1 MNAPRASTRN
11 YRILH
16 VLDHSTPLLSGY
28 SVRSHSLLIAQKK
41 IGLMPEALTGPLHQ
55 LEDSGAADTVIDG
68 VPYKRT
74 PLRGTIAKIALRRH
88 IVLLRENA
96 VVQLLRDRILALLNE
111 QRFDAVHA
119 HSPALCGLAAL
130 RASRVLK
137 IPFVYEIRAFWEDA
151 AVDQNKTRPISLRY
165 QMSRR
170 LEGYVA
176 QHADAV
182 VGIARHILNDLG
194 ERGVASE
201 KLFHVPNGV
210 DAERFVPLP
219 RDAQL
224 AGKLRLN
231 NEPVMGFIGSLYHY
245 EGIAW
250 LVRAAAE
257 LRSRSN
263 PLQLLI
269 VGQGED
275 MPEIQ
280 AAIQELRAQEYVQA
294 VGQVSHNEIAKY
306 YSLMDIMVYPR
317 RSIRLTELTTP
328 LKPLEA
334 MAQGKAVLAS
344 DVGGIRE
351 LVEPDKPCLLFQ
363 PDNVDDFCNQAS
375 QLLSDEAFR
384 RELAESARQMVLRE
398 KDWKVLAHRYE
409 AVYDFATQSSRSRQG
424 RS

>member
-1 MNAPRASTRN
+1 MNASRASTRN
-11 YRILH
+11 YRVLH
-16 VLDHSTPLLSGY
+16 VLDHSMPLLSGY
-28 SVRSHSLLIAQKK
+28 SVRSHSLLVAQRK

-55 LEDSGAADTVIDG
+55 LEDSGAADTAIDG
-68 VPYKRT
+68 VPYRRT
-74 PLRGTIAKIALRRH
+74 PLRGIFSKIALSRH
-88 IVLLRENA
+88 VVLLRENA
-96 VVQLLRDRILALLNE
+96 VVQLLRDRILALLDE
-111 QRFDAVHA
+111 QHFDAVHA

-130 RASRVLK
+130 RASRIHK

-176 QHADAV
+176 RHADAV

-219 RDAQL
+219 RNAQL
-224 AGKLRLN
+224 ARKLRLK

-257 LRSRSN
+257 LRGRGNSF
-263 PLQLLI
+263 QLLI

-275 MPEIQ
+275 LPEIQ
-280 AAIQELRAQEYVQA
+280 AAIREFRAQDFVQA
-294 VGQVSHNEIAKY
+294 VGQVSHNEITGY
-306 YSLMDIMVYPR
+306 YSLMEIMVYPR

-363 PDNVDDFCNQAS
+363 PGDIEDFCSKAS
-375 QLLSDEAFR
+375 QLLSDETFR
-384 RELAESARQMVLRE
+384 HELGETARQMVLRV
-398 KDWKVLAHRYE
+398 KDWRVLAHRYE
-409 AVYDFATQSSRSRQG
+409 AVYEFASKNSLRCQG